1 MAKHQRRSHQG
12 GPESNEILVDCTS
25 ESDIGD
31 SPLTPSQM
39 DWPIQEVI
47 TPSTLAHGYPM
58 HLASSQQVN
67 RRQSMRAE
75 AEEYNS
81 QDANMQMAHQP
92 AGIRRQPYHVI
103 DQKHSAVATLN
114 TIVPESYHIPRQKV
128 ERPTLEVPYNIG
140 NMTPICSS
148 PASFSAVSEHSSV
161 IQDGNYSHPIPT
173 TPACSLQDTSS
184 VKSQSNANSC
194 SQQLQQA
201 KGLQPENG
209 WCFRYQPLVTGV
221 TIGQIPAFTSGV
233 CDMYSGPKVGFNDP
247 TMQLP
252 SSRVETY

>member
-1 MAKHQRRSHQG
+1 MSDAGTVSLTFRRKTTMAKHQRRSHQG

-58 HLASSQQVN
+58 HLAS
-67 RRQSMRAE
+67 
-75 AEEYNS
+75 
-81 QDANMQMAHQP
+81 
-92 AGIRRQPYHVI
+92 
-103 DQKHSAVATLN
+103 
-114 TIVPESYHIPRQKV
+114 
-128 ERPTLEVPYNIG
+128 
-140 NMTPICSS
+140 
-148 PASFSAVSEHSSV
+148 SSV